1 MKQLVNANGSK
12 IQQKTVSAEEL
23 LEKHI
28 KHINLVIPARYVA
41 TVILRDTEERE
52 HVVYSTDSL
61 ANVMKA
67 VVELQDK
74 YPANQTAH

>member
-28 KHINLVIPARYVA
+28 EHINLVIPARYIA

-52 HVVYSTDSL
+52 HVVYSMDSL

-67 VVELQDK
+67 VVELQEQ
-74 YPANQTAH
+74 YPANATAH